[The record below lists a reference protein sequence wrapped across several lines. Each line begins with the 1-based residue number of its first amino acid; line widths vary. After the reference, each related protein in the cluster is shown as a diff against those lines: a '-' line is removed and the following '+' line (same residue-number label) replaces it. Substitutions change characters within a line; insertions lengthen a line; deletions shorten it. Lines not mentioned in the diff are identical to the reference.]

1 MQTISSDTNVWI
13 DFQTINRLELPFYL
27 PYIYIMYHESID
39 NELLNPKDLSNQL
52 QQAGLQGVDIT
63 IEEFLLAEQYATR
76 FPKLS
81 IPDSIALAIAK
92 ERQITLL
99 TGDRA
104 LRCAA
109 TAENVP
115 LLGTIG
121 ILDELYYGEYI
132 PESEYIYCL
141 EQLLQFNGGAIRL
154 PTNELQRRL
163 DKISQS

>member
-13 DFQTINRLELPFYL
+13 DFRIINRLELPFHL

-39 NELLNPKDLSNQL
+39 NELLNPKDLSYQL
-52 QQAGLQGVDIT
+52 QQAGLQRVDIT

-92 ERQITLL
+92 ERRITLL

-104 LRCAA
+104 LRRAA
-109 TAENVP
+109 TAEDVP

-121 ILDELYYGEYI
+121 ILDELYYGKYI
-132 PESEYIYCL
+132 PASEYIYCL
-141 EQLLQFNGGAIRL
+141 EQLLHFNGGAIRL
-154 PTNELQRRL
+154 PTKELQKRL
-163 DKISQS
+163 EKISQS